1 MLDALSRLTSPS
13 AGSVTVPAG
22 APSQPSPITAWGA
35 ITTASVAVSVYHGVK
50 RNHGS
55 IGWGLGWGL
64 AAAVA
69 PVVVPVVA
77 LAQGYA
83 KPESDR

>member
-1 MLDALSRLTSPS
+1 MLDALSRLTVASPPPTGCIAS
-13 AGSVTVPAG
+13 AG
-22 APSQPSPITAWGA
+22 APSAPPGPITAWGA
-35 ITTASVAVSVYHGVK
+35 LATASVAVSVYHGVK

-69 PVVVPVVA
+69 PIVVPVVA

-83 KPESDR
+83 KPE